1 MYQTLGTT
9 AAAAPVAAAA
19 LYAVDIT
26 DSRSLMIGFTVVAV
40 WTLFV
45 AVLAAW
51 SAGRITRWRVQRA
64 VVARNEERS

>member
-19 LYAVDIT
+19 LYTVDIT

-64 VVARNEERS
+64 LVAATEETS